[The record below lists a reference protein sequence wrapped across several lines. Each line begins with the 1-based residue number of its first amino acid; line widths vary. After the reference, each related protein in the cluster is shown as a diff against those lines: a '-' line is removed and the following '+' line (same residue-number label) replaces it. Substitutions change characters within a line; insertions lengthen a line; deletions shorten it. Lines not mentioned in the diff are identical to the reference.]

1 MRDRGTGIGV
11 GGRARGK
18 GKANNEGAEM
28 AEEGLRSRDSDEGT
42 EEQGWGSRAAGATK
56 GACRV
61 VRKF

>member
-18 GKANNEGAEM
+18 GAANNEGAEM
-28 AEEGLRSRDSDEGT
+28 AEEGLRSRDRDEGT
-42 EEQGWGSRAAGATK
+42 EEQGWGSRAAGAMM

>member
-28 AEEGLRSRDSDEGT
+28 AEEGLCT
-42 EEQGWGSRAAGATK
+42 KEQG
-56 GACRV
+56 
-61 VRKF
+61 

>member
-28 AEEGLRSRDSDEGT
+28 AEEGLAK
-42 EEQGWGSRAAGATK
+42 EQG
-56 GACRV
+56 
-61 VRKF
+61 